1 MLLLACSFVSH
12 KVIIADDRRAY
23 TRLQQFRDLGL
34 DPLAFSIVVVKLGYL
49 FPEFCD
55 VAPRHI
61 MAFSPGFS
69 NEVIE
74 ELPFHNVQ
82 RPIYSLARDFDF
94 DAADGCRVSSRRH

>member
-23 TRLQQFRDLGL
+23 TRLQQFKDLGL
-34 DPLAFSIVVVKLGYL
+34 DPPAFSIVVVKLGYL
-49 FPEFCD
+49 FPELRD

-61 MAFSPGFS
+61 MALSPGFS
-69 NEVIE
+69 NEAIK

-82 RPIYSLARDFDF
+82 RPIYPIDRNFDF
-94 DAADGCRVSSRRH
+94 DAVDGCRDFSRRH